1 MFIQIQDMLMLFD
14 SALCLWR
21 PCIKKSAIVIIKYLG
36 RGVGGQGIICKSKV
50 LQFTRTNKR
59 CFKLLTI
66 VQLTVPSD
74 ATLLEDPSE
83 PFF

>member
-1 MFIQIQDMLMLFD
+1 MHQ
-14 SALCLWR
+14 
-21 PCIKKSAIVIIKYLG
+21 KKCNSNNKIFGEK
-36 RGVGGQGIICKSKV
+36 GVGGQGIICKSKV